1 MNNFEACNILDNFL
15 VWDLDMK
22 CLEMRDNMLD
32 WMITRNDD
40 QIMKDA
46 CLIVEEFE
54 RLWLAEGVRN

>member
-1 MNNFEACNILDNFL
+1 MNN
-15 VWDLDMK
+15 MT

>member
-1 MNNFEACNILDNFL
+1 MNNIEACNTLNNFL
-15 VWDLDMK
+15 VWDVDMT

-46 CLIVEEFE
+46 CVIVEEFE
-54 RLWLAEGVRN
+54 RLWLAEGVGN